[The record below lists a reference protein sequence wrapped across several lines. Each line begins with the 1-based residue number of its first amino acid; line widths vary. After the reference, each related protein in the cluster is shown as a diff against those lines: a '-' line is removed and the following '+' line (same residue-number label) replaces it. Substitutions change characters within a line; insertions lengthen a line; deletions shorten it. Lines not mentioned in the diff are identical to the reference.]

1 VSVSHE
7 RLGERV
13 RERRLE
19 LDLSQRDAA
28 ARAGISNQTWLNV
41 ENGRSA
47 NERSLAKIERALD
60 WSPGTVDA
68 ITAGTDPPSPSVAAA
83 PLLDVTVLGNLT
95 RLAEVLSAEDLTREE
110 IQRVIDAV
118 VEIVSDLRHQRQAIG

>member
-1 VSVSHE
+1 MKVRHE
-7 RLGERV
+7 RLGKLV
-13 RERRLE
+13 RERRLA

-47 NERSLAKIERALD
+47 NQRSLAKIERALG
-60 WSPGTVDA
+60 WSPGSIDA
-68 ITAGTDPPSPSVAAA
+68 ILAGTPPPSPIGAA
-83 PLLDVTVLGNLT
+83 PVLDITVLGNLT

-110 IQRVIDAV
+110 IQRVVNAV
-118 VEIVSDLRHQRQAIG
+118 IEIVSDLRHERQSVG

>member
-1 VSVSHE
+1 
-7 RLGERV
+7 V

-28 ARAGISNQTWLNV
+28 VRAGISNQTWLNV

-47 NERSLAKIERALD
+47 NGRSLTKIERALD
-60 WSPGTVDA
+60 WPPGTIDA
-68 ITAGTDPPSPSVAAA
+68 IAAGTDPPSVAAT

-110 IQRVIDAV
+110 IQRVVDAV
-118 VEIVSDLRHQRQAIG
+118 VEIVNDLRHQRQAIG